1 MIILTG
7 ASGGIG
13 KDILPLLT
21 RLDDVVALY
30 NSKAPKIS
38 DKKISWHNV
47 NLSSEEEV
55 KNFCTTLKETSQ
67 RITLIHGAALSID
80 GIAAQF
86 SIDSW
91 DAVMDVNLRGNFLLT
106 RELLLKMIE
115 QKWGRVI
122 HLSSVAGLRGAPG
135 TIAYS
140 AAKTGLLG
148 MSRVLSRE
156 YARFGITSNV
166 IALGYFS
173 TGLIETLDEKNR
185 KKILEEIPS
194 KELGNPTNI
203 VDAIEFLM
211 KSEYTNGS
219 VINID
224 GGI

>member
-67 RITLIHGAALSID
+67 KITLIHGAALSID